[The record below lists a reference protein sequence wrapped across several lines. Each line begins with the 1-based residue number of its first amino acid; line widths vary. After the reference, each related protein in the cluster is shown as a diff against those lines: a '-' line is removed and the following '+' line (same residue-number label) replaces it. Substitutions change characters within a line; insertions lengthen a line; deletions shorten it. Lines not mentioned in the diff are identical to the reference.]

1 MPRVTLGVIPCSRNL
16 LEVKKNVVI
25 RRYLALKDWKRPA
38 IDELEEPRESW
49 SEVYKRNQRK
59 FTLQL
64 IIGVA
69 MFGFTL
75 STIYR
80 NITLNGTP
88 EFVRKTDFHT
98 KEAPSEIRE
107 DLAGIGN
114 HYVGLDGL
122 SEKPEVAKIQPNSE
136 EEKEV

>member
-1 MPRVTLGVIPCSRNL
+1 MPRVTLGVIPTSKTL
-16 LEVKKNVVI
+16 LDIKKNVVI
-25 RRYLALKDWKRPA
+25 RRYLALKDWKRPT

-59 FTLQL
+59 FTVQL
-64 IIGVA
+64 IIGVT
-69 MFGFTL
+69 MFGLTL

-88 EFVRKTDFHT
+88 EFVHKTGFHT
-98 KEAPSEIRE
+98 KEAPPEIRE

-122 SEKPEVAKIQPNSE
+122 SEKPGGSSIQQKSE
-136 EEKEV
+136 EEQEV